1 MKKSITLLSAITLC
15 FLFITNLQA
24 NDITSEPP
32 KRIVTKLVHFDNSGS
47 ANISQSYIDAVS
59 LDTESDWL
67 HIGFSSLVRSGVN
80 YKVKDMHGRTLFNG
94 SAFAPSNQNVNLWY
108 NTQLLP
114 EGYYFIQIEDRDFF
128 VNIVFERKADQS
140 VSPVASY

>member
-1 MKKSITLLSAITLC
+1 MKKSITLLSAIVLC

-24 NDITSEPP
+24 NNITDEPP
-32 KRIVTKLVHFDNSGS
+32 KRIVTKLVHFNDAGAVNL
-47 ANISQSYIDAVS
+47 SQSFINSVS
-59 LDTESDWL
+59 LDTQSDWL
-67 HIGFSSLVRSGVN
+67 HIGFSHLVKSGVN

-114 EGYYFIQIEDRDFF
+114 EGYYYLQIEDRDFF
-128 VNIVFERKADQS
+128 VNLVFERKADLS
-140 VSPVASY
+140 TNPVAGY

>member
-47 ANISQSYIDAVS
+47 A
-59 LDTESDWL
+59 